1 MRRAAFAAALLAL
14 AAGMAHAQELNLSG
28 GGPVEITAQDAI
40 EWRQA
45 EQVVV
50 ARGAA
55 RAVRDGVTVT
65 ADRLV
70 ARYRPRAGEAGPATA
85 AASPLA
91 AGNPG
96 GSSQIWRLE
105 AEGNVRITTA
115 TDTATADR
123 AVYDMDQAVLLLT
136 GRNLTLATPQDR
148 VTARES
154 LEYWSA
160 RRMAVARG
168 DAVVETPGR
177 RMTADT
183 LVAYFLEQAPQPP
196 PGAARP
202 AAARPAPATQPGQ
215 PDTGRLDRVDAFG
228 NVTIRTELETVR
240 GDRGA
245 YDARTRI
252 ARLGG
257 NVRITRGPNQLNGD
271 QAEVN
276 MATGVSRLLPGAAG
290 RVQGLVVP
298 EGGGP
303 APASANPAAPG
314 AGRR

>member
-1 MRRAAFAAALLAL
+1 MRRASPLAALLLL
-14 AAGMAHAQELNLSG
+14 AAAGAQAQDLNLSG
-28 GGPVEITAQDAI
+28 GGPVEITARDAI
-40 EWRQA
+40 EWRQV

-70 ARYRPRAGEAGPATA
+70 ARYRPRAGEAGGAQAAASP

-91 AGNPG
+91 AGGAG
-96 GSSQIWRLE
+96 GASQIWRLE
-105 AEGNVRITTA
+105 AEGNVRIATA

-123 AVYDMDQAVLLLT
+123 AVYDMDQSVLVLT
-136 GRNLTLATPQDR
+136 GRNLTLTTPQDR
-148 VTARES
+148 VTARDS

-168 DAVVETPGR
+168 DAVVQTPGR

-183 LVAYFLEQAPQPP
+183 LVAYFLEQAPPP
-196 PGAARP
+196 AAGAAGRGAARP
-202 AAARPAPATQPGQ
+202 ASAPGQ

-245 YDARTRI
+245 YDARSRI

-257 NVRITRGPNQLNGD
+257 DVRITRGPNQLNGD

-276 MATGVSRLLPGAAG
+276 MATGVARLLPGTAG

-298 EGGGP
+298 EGAGP
-303 APASANPAAPG
+303 APAAANP
-314 AGRR
+314 GRP